1 MQLSVPESASDETSK
16 FKELDIDSCSAL
28 TLRQWIVKWG
38 FTEMLPNMT
47 VLLRIFMIMSI
58 SMASCER
65 SFSKLKLVKTYL
77 RSNTSDARLSGLA
90 LLSIIERELAEKLS
104 FHHVIKNFASRKAR
118 KVHM

>member
-1 MQLSVPESASDETSK
+1 
-16 FKELDIDSCSAL
+16 
-28 TLRQWIVKWG
+28 
-38 FTEMLPNMT
+38 
-47 VLLRIFMIMSI
+47 MSI

-90 LLSIIERELAEKLS
+90 VLSIIERELAEKLS